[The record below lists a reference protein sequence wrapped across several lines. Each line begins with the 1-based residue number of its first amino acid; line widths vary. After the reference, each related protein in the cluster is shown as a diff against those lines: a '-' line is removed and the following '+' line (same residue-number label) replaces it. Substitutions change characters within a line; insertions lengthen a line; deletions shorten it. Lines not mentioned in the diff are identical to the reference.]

1 MAARSLEQIINELN
15 TSSQPQIQS
24 IRNRKQGLA
33 GELQADEQAL
43 AGQQNRAF
51 TQITDG
57 ARRRGLGFSGI
68 PLGEQAQYASDVYL
82 PALTRA
88 RNDFRNR
95 ELSLEEAIQGI
106 YSGNSRQAQSLYQAE
121 LDRAEQ
127 IRQYNENMAFQREQA
142 ARAARASAAS
152 QGAPAWLQALLG
164 GSGQSQATAN
174 DADARYKAW
183 LASQKGLKVTTAPQ
197 QLSVTGNSSRFGS
210 GGVRLQGGG
219 VASFG
224 SGGLSLQGNRST
236 SGLTLPTVKKKS
248 GLSVISSPNQS
259 RVTVR

>member
-1 MAARSLEQIINELN
+1 MAARTLEQIINELN
-15 TSSQPQIQS
+15 TSSQPQIDS
-24 IRNRKQGLA
+24 MRNRKQGLA

-82 PALTRA
+82 PSLTRA

-95 ELSLEEAIQGI
+95 ELSLEDAIQGVF
-106 YSGNSRQAQSLYQAE
+106 SNNRSQGQSIYQAE
-121 LDRAEQ
+121 QDRAEQ

-142 ARAARASAAS
+142 ARAARAAAGN
-152 QGAPAWLQALLG
+152 GAPAWLQALLG
-164 GSGQSQATAN
+164 GSQSQATAD